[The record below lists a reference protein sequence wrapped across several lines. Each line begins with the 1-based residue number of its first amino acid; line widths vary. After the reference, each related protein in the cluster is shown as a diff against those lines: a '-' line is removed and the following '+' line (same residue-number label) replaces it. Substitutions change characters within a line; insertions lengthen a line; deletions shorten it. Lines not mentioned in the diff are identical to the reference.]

1 MIFEASAYR
10 NESSLNLAI
19 EQYISGLEDAFP
31 NEFTIEQ
38 IQFLQLYTGRGQ
50 SFDKPADVKI
60 SADANLY
67 EFYTPDYIRERMWKL
82 AYHYGY
88 DGGNVLEPSC
98 ATGHMLNDAPKT
110 AKLVGF
116 EVNPITCKIA
126 KICHPKGNFY
136 NQKFETAFMDSF
148 RGRYNKV
155 LPAKKLTW
163 LTEYPF
169 SLIIGNPP
177 YGIWSDFYK
186 SYFKQPNGGK
196 FMQIEIFFLY
206 KCLELLKPN
215 GLLVF
220 LTASSWLRNG
230 NLYTPMKE
238 EVSKIATLVDAYRT
252 GEVFKHTGVP
262 TDILIY
268 KKHG

>member
-1 MIFEASAYR
+1 MIFEASTYS
-10 NESSLNLAI
+10 NENSLNLAI
-19 EQYISGLEDAFP
+19 EQYIASLGQTLP
-31 NEFTIEQ
+31 ILNSEQ
-38 IQFLQLYTGRGQ
+38 KQFLQLYTGRGQ
-50 SFDKPADVKI
+50 GFNSPTKI
-60 SADANLY
+60 SNDAGLY

-98 ATGHMLNDAPKT
+98 ATAHMLNNAPKT

-116 EVNPITCKIA
+116 EVNHITCQIA
-126 KICHPKGNFY
+126 KICHPQGNFY
-136 NQKFETAFMDSF
+136 NEKFETAFMDNF

-155 LPAKKLTW
+155 LPPKKLTW
-163 LTEYPF
+163 LNEYPF
-169 SLIIGNPP
+169 SLVIGNPP

-186 SYFKQPNGGK
+186 SYFKQPNNGK

-215 GLLVF
+215 GLLIF

-230 NLYTPMKE
+230 NLYTPMKT

-252 GEVFKHTGVP
+252 GEVFKNTGVP

-268 KKHG
+268 KKNG